1 MSLIRT
7 AQRAALRKNAVKPAA
22 ILDAHNDKLAEN
34 EVGGFFQL
42 HATKGYRHFS
52 EKRLRAIRLYAD
64 LRARCLPATA
74 SI

>member
-7 AQRAALRKNAVKPAA
+7 AQRAALRKIAVKPAA
-22 ILDAHNDKLAEN
+22 VMESYNDKLAEN
-34 EVGGFFQL
+34 ERGGFFQL

-52 EKRLRAIRLYAD
+52 EKRLRAIRMTAD
-64 LRARCLPATA
+64 LRARCLPANA